1 MDKIQSIKGTH
12 DILPNESEKWKDLED
27 IIYKTCDLFG
37 FKEIRTPIFEKT
49 NLFLRGIGEV
59 TDIVSKEMYS
69 WQDRD
74 GTNLTL
80 RPELTASVVRSY
92 IQHNLQNQSSSQR
105 LFYMGPLFRR
115 ERPQKGRQRQFHQ
128 FGVEAFGS
136 ENPEQ
141 DVEIIS
147 IAWHLLSL
155 LGISNKVQLKINSIG
170 SNECRKNYR
179 KALLDFIKPH
189 FNLLS
194 EVSKVRFEKNPLRI
208 LDTKNPEERKVL
220 SNAPKISDYY
230 TNEDKTHFQTILKF
244 LDCLNI
250 PYNIDLG
257 LVRGLDYYTRTVFEF
272 TSNSLGAQDALLGGG
287 RYDNLVQDL
296 GGKVVPGI
304 GFAAGIERLLLIL
317 EAEKYNFKKHT
328 PDIYFICIEQN
339 AIQVMLSLSKKLR
352 EKNYIVVFDLL
363 RRSLKAQMREANKFK
378 VRYVIIIGEE
388 ELAHKKVTI
397 KDLQK
402 KAQYSY
408 NQSDL
413 FDFFNFCLC
422 SS

>member
-49 NLFLRGIGEV
+49 NLFLRGVGEA

-74 GTNLTL
+74 GSNLTL

-230 TNEDKTHFQTILKF
+230 TNEDKTHFQTILKY
-244 LDCLNI
+244 LGSLNI

-272 TSNSLGAQDALLGGG
+272 TSDSLGAQDALLGGG

-413 FDFFNFCLC
+413 FDFFNFKIN
-422 SS
+422 S

>member
-74 GTNLTL
+74 GSNLTL

-208 LDTKNPEERKVL
+208 LDTKNPEERKFYQTL
-220 SNAPKISDYY
+220 QRFLITIQMKIKP
-230 TNEDKTHFQTILKF
+230 T
-244 LDCLNI
+244 
-250 PYNIDLG
+250 
-257 LVRGLDYYTRTVFEF
+257 
-272 TSNSLGAQDALLGGG
+272 
-287 RYDNLVQDL
+287 
-296 GGKVVPGI
+296 
-304 GFAAGIERLLLIL
+304 
-317 EAEKYNFKKHT
+317 FKQ
-328 PDIYFICIEQN
+328 F
-339 AIQVMLSLSKKLR
+339 
-352 EKNYIVVFDLL
+352 
-363 RRSLKAQMREANKFK
+363 
-378 VRYVIIIGEE
+378 
-388 ELAHKKVTI
+388 
-397 KDLQK
+397 
-402 KAQYSY
+402 
-408 NQSDL
+408 
-413 FDFFNFCLC
+413 
-422 SS
+422 

>member
-1 MDKIQSIKGTH
+1 MNKIQSIKGTH

-49 NLFLRGIGEV
+49 NLFLRGISEV

-74 GTNLTL
+74 GSNLTL

-141 DVEIIS
+141 DVEVIS

-170 SNECRKNYR
+170 SNECRENYR
-179 KALLDFIKPH
+179 NALLDFIKPH

-244 LDCLNI
+244 LGCLNI

-296 GGKVVPGI
+296 GGKIVPGI

-413 FDFFNFCLC
+413 FDFFNFKIN
-422 SS
+422 S

>member
-74 GTNLTL
+74 GSNLTL

-317 EAEKYNFKKHT
+317 EAEKYNFQKHT
-328 PDIYFICIEQN
+328 PDIYFICIEQD

-352 EKNYIVVFDLL
+352 ERNYIVVFDVL

-378 VRYVIIIGEE
+378 VRYVIIIGKE

-413 FDFFNFCLC
+413 FDFFNFKIN
-422 SS
+422 S

>member
-1 MDKIQSIKGTH
+1 MD
-12 DILPNESEKWKDLED
+12 N
-27 IIYKTCDLFG
+27 
-37 FKEIRTPIFEKT
+37 
-49 NLFLRGIGEV
+49 
-59 TDIVSKEMYS
+59 
-69 WQDRD
+69 
-74 GTNLTL
+74 
-80 RPELTASVVRSY
+80 
-92 IQHNLQNQSSSQR
+92 
-105 LFYMGPLFRR
+105 
-115 ERPQKGRQRQFHQ
+115 
-128 FGVEAFGS
+128 
-136 ENPEQ
+136 
-141 DVEIIS
+141 
-147 IAWHLLSL
+147 
-155 LGISNKVQLKINSIG
+155 
-170 SNECRKNYR
+170 
-179 KALLDFIKPH
+179 
-189 FNLLS
+189 
-194 EVSKVRFEKNPLRI
+194 KNPLRI

-220 SNAPKISDYY
+220 SNAPKISDFY
-230 TNEDKTHFQTILKF
+230 TSEDKTHFQTVLKF
-244 LDCLNI
+244 LSCLNI

-296 GGKVVPGI
+296 GGKIVPGI

-339 AIQVMLSLSKKLR
+339 AIQVMLSISKKLR

-413 FDFFNFCLC
+413 FDFFNFKIN
-422 SS
+422 S

>member
-12 DILPNESEKWKDLED
+12 DILPYESEKWKDLED

-74 GTNLTL
+74 GSNLTL

-92 IQHNLQNQSSSQR
+92 IQHNLKNQSSSQR

-179 KALLDFIKPH
+179 KALLDFIKPN

-208 LDTKNPEERKVL
+208 LDTKNPKEITIL
-220 SNAPKISDYY
+220 SDAPKISDYY

-244 LDCLNI
+244 LGCLNI

-363 RRSLKAQMREANKFK
+363 RRSLKAQMREANRFK
-378 VRYVIIIGEE
+378 VRYVLIIGQE

-402 KAQYSY
+402 KVQYSY

-413 FDFFNFCLC
+413 FDFFNFKIN
-422 SS
+422 S

>member
-69 WQDRD
+69 WEDRD
-74 GTNLTL
+74 GSNLTL

-105 LFYMGPLFRR
+105 LFYVGPLFRR

-155 LGISNKVQLKINSIG
+155 LSISNKVQLKINSIG

-402 KAQYSY
+402 KAQYSC

-413 FDFFNFCLC
+413 FDFFNFKIN
-422 SS
+422 S

>member
-74 GTNLTL
+74 GSNLTL

-244 LDCLNI
+244 LGCLNI

-328 PDIYFICIEQN
+328 PDIYFICIEQD

-413 FDFFNFCLC
+413 FDFFNFKIN
-422 SS
+422 S

>member
-74 GTNLTL
+74 GSNLTL

-328 PDIYFICIEQN
+328 PDIYFICIEQD
-339 AIQVMLSLSKKLR
+339 AIQIMLSLSKKLR

-413 FDFFNFCLC
+413 FDFFNFKIN
-422 SS
+422 S

>member
-74 GTNLTL
+74 GSNLTL

-208 LDTKNPEERKVL
+208 LDTKDPEERKVL

-230 TNEDKTHFQTILKF
+230 TNEDKTHFQTILEF
-244 LDCLNI
+244 LGCLNI

-413 FDFFNFCLC
+413 FDFFNFKIN
-422 SS
+422 S

>member
-74 GTNLTL
+74 GSNLTL

-194 EVSKVRFEKNPLRI
+194 EVSKVRFKKNPLRI

-230 TNEDKTHFQTILKF
+230 TNEDETHFQTILKF
-244 LDCLNI
+244 LGCLNI
-250 PYNIDLG
+250 PYNIDLE

-328 PDIYFICIEQN
+328 PDIYFICIEQD

-413 FDFFNFCLC
+413 FDFFNFKIN
-422 SS
+422 S

>member
-74 GTNLTL
+74 GSNLTL

-244 LDCLNI
+244 LGCLNI

-272 TSNSLGAQDALLGGG
+272 TSNALGAQDALLGGG

-413 FDFFNFCLC
+413 FDFFNFKIN
-422 SS
+422 S

>member
-74 GTNLTL
+74 GSNLTL

-230 TNEDKTHFQTILKF
+230 TNEDRTHFQTVLKF
-244 LDCLNI
+244 LSCLNI

-296 GGKVVPGI
+296 GGKIVPGI

-413 FDFFNFCLC
+413 FDFFNFKIN
-422 SS
+422 S

>member
-74 GTNLTL
+74 GSNLTL

-328 PDIYFICIEQN
+328 PDIYFICIDQD

-352 EKNYIVVFDLL
+352 EKNYTVVFDLL

-413 FDFFNFCLC
+413 FDFFNFKIN
-422 SS
+422 S

>member
-74 GTNLTL
+74 GSNLTL

-170 SNECRKNYR
+170 SKECRKNYR

-230 TNEDKTHFQTILKF
+230 TNEDATHFQTILKF
-244 LDCLNI
+244 LGCLNI

-328 PDIYFICIEQN
+328 PDIYFICIEQD
-339 AIQVMLSLSKKLR
+339 AIQIMLSLSKKLR

-378 VRYVIIIGEE
+378 VRYVIIIGQE

-413 FDFFNFCLC
+413 FDFFNFKIN
-422 SS
+422 S

>member
-69 WQDRD
+69 WQDKD
-74 GTNLTL
+74 GSNLTL

-92 IQHNLQNQSSSQR
+92 IQHNLQNKSSSQR

-155 LGISNKVQLKINSIG
+155 LGIRNKVQLKINSIG

-244 LDCLNI
+244 LDSLDI
-250 PYNIDLG
+250 SYNIDLG

-317 EAEKYNFKKHT
+317 EAEKYNFKEHT

-378 VRYVIIIGEE
+378 VRYVIIIGQE

-413 FDFFNFCLC
+413 FDFFNFKIN
-422 SS
+422 S

>member
-74 GTNLTL
+74 GSNLTL

-189 FNLLS
+189 FNILS
-194 EVSKVRFEKNPLRI
+194 EVSKVRFKKNPLRI
-208 LDTKNPEERKVL
+208 LDTKNPEERKIL

-250 PYNIDLG
+250 PYYIDLG

-413 FDFFNFCLC
+413 FDFFNFKIN
-422 SS
+422 S

>member
-12 DILPNESEKWKDLED
+12 DILPNESEKWKELED

-74 GTNLTL
+74 GSNLTL

-189 FNLLS
+189 FNILS

-208 LDTKNPEERKVL
+208 LDTKNPEERKII

-244 LDCLNI
+244 LGYLNI

-272 TSNSLGAQDALLGGG
+272 TSDSLGAQDALLGGG

-339 AIQVMLSLSKKLR
+339 AIQVMLSLSKRLR

-413 FDFFNFCLC
+413 FDFFNFKIN
-422 SS
+422 S

>member
-74 GTNLTL
+74 GSNLTL

-105 LFYMGPLFRR
+105 LFYVGPLFRR

-244 LDCLNI
+244 LGCLNI

-328 PDIYFICIEQN
+328 PDIYFICIEQD

-388 ELAHKKVTI
+388 ELAHKRVTI

-413 FDFFNFCLC
+413 FDFFNFKIN
-422 SS
+422 S

>member
-74 GTNLTL
+74 GSNLTL

-155 LGISNKVQLKINSIG
+155 LGIRNKVQLKINSIG

-208 LDTKNPEERKVL
+208 LDTKNPEERKIL

-230 TNEDKTHFQTILKF
+230 TNEDKNHFQTILKF

-413 FDFFNFCLC
+413 FDFFNFKIN
-422 SS
+422 S

>member
-74 GTNLTL
+74 GSNLTL

-317 EAEKYNFKKHT
+317 ESEKYNFKKHT
-328 PDIYFICIEQN
+328 PDIYFICIEQD

-352 EKNYIVVFDLL
+352 EKNYTVVFDLL

-413 FDFFNFCLC
+413 FDFFNFKIN
-422 SS
+422 S

>member
-74 GTNLTL
+74 GSNLTL

-170 SNECRKNYR
+170 SNQCRKNYR

-272 TSNSLGAQDALLGGG
+272 TSNALGAQDALLGGG

-413 FDFFNFCLC
+413 FDFFNFKIN
-422 SS
+422 S

>member
-59 TDIVSKEMYS
+59 TDIVSKEMYN

-74 GTNLTL
+74 GSNLTL

-92 IQHNLQNQSSSQR
+92 IQHNLQNQSKSQR
-105 LFYMGPLFRR
+105 LFYVGPLFRR

-170 SNECRKNYR
+170 SNQCRKNYR
-179 KALLDFIKPH
+179 KALLDFIKPY
-189 FNLLS
+189 FNILS
-194 EVSKVRFEKNPLRI
+194 EVSKVRFKKNPLRI
-208 LDTKNPEERKVL
+208 LDTKNPEERKIL

-230 TNEDKTHFQTILKF
+230 TNEDKTHFHTILKF

-296 GGKVVPGI
+296 GGKAVPGI

-328 PDIYFICIEQN
+328 PDIYFICIEQD

-402 KAQYSY
+402 KAQYSF

-413 FDFFNFCLC
+413 FDFFNFKIN
-422 SS
+422 S